1 MDFSEEKEDSVQGPQ
16 GPSNLD
22 LPLFILPMSFPKA
35 LKSLYEEGPGGCRVD
50 PGGEAKFIPSVPA
63 Q

>member
-1 MDFSEEKEDSVQGPQ
+1 
-16 GPSNLD
+16 
-22 LPLFILPMSFPKA
+22 MSFPKA

-63 Q
+63 QYSIRNKTAGNAFMH